1 MGDVI
6 KEVYADEGALVE
18 HVADWLV
25 TSIVQSQGRFSI
37 ALSGGSTP
45 KPLYRLLA
53 SPQRASRIDWSRV
66 HLFWGD
72 ERFVPHDHPDS
83 NYLMVKQALIDHVP
97 IPTENVHPIATEG
110 DPAACAHD
118 YGLQLQSYYCAQAID
133 PKRPLFDVNLLGMG
147 DDGHTA
153 SLFPGAPQLDERK
166 EWVLPVIGQ
175 KPETR
180 ITLSYPALASARAV
194 VFLIAGAGKRAALQ
208 RVFAGDTALP
218 AARVRSDGQLI
229 WFLDRAAAP
238 EDLPRQPPRRIE
250 T

>member
-1 MGDVI
+1 MAEAI
-6 KEVYADEGALVE
+6 KEVYADQATLVE

-25 TSIVQSQGRFSI
+25 TCIEQSQGRFSI

-53 SPQRASRIDWSRV
+53 SPARAARIDWSRV

-83 NYLMVKQALIDHVP
+83 NYLMVKEALIDHVP
-97 IPTENVHPIATEG
+97 IPNENVHPIKTDG
-110 DPAACAHD
+110 DPAASAHD
-118 YGLQLQSYYCAQAID
+118 YGLQLQAYYCAQGLD

-153 SLFPGAPQLDERK
+153 SLFPGAPQLDEK
-166 EWVLPVIGQ
+166 KAWVLPVIGQ

-180 ITLSYPALASARAV
+180 ITLSYPVLGSARAV
-194 VFLIAGAGKRAALQ
+194 VFLVAGSNKRAALE
-208 RVFAGDTALP
+208 RVFGGDTSLP
-218 AARVRSDGQLI
+218 ATRVHADGQLI
-229 WFLDRAAAP
+229 WFMDRAAAP
-238 EDLPRQPPRRIE
+238 DNLPQRPPRRIE
-250 T
+250 I